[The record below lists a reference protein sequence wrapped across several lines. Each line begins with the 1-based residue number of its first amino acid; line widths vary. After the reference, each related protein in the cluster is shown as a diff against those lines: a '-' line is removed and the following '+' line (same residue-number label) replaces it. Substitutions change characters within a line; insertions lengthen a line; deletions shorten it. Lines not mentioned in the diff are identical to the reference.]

1 MHLSF
6 LLSPLPISFFVY
18 IYARVCAITF
28 SRSHICYYQV
38 TAATIHVWNER
49 RGVAA
54 QLCRLPESTPT
65 IVIYYYYSARKLILI
80 LPPAVGRRLSRLS
93 WLVTYRDSR
102 ATWSSIVVHI
112 ATVNRRLTDWLT
124 AGCRL
129 VSSDQIFIDSR
140 RLVVMMSA
148 RCGERLRQSNSKRQ
162 PRRQTAADDR
172 HQTYRRQRHCRPVHT
187 VDSKISRYR
196 WNAIRLRFARA
207 ETNVVLSRFNM
218 FYFHK
223 DMTLYLRAL
232 QMRV

>member
-1 MHLSF
+1 MSQLSSVGYQS
-6 LLSPLPISFFVY
+6 LHPPSSF
-18 IYARVCAITF
+18 IIIT
-28 SRSHICYYQV
+28 Q
-38 TAATIHVWNER
+38 
-49 RGVAA
+49 
-54 QLCRLPESTPT
+54 PESW
-65 IVIYYYYSARKLILI
+65 YSFYRPRWVEGWVDL
-80 LPPAVGRRLSRLS
+80 VG
-93 WLVTYRDSR
+93 WLHTEIPELRHP
-102 ATWSSIVVHI
+102 TWSSIVVHI